1 MISLLKRPGYI
12 VVLVLILLLSCKK
25 DQNNGNV
32 PNTAVDIYIYPND
45 PQFATTIGV
54 VGGWAYITGGAKG
67 IIVYRKTNTDFAAYD
82 RSCTF
87 DPNTNSLLKVLSDN
101 VTIRD
106 TVCNSKFLIL
116 DGSVT
121 QGPAAQSL
129 KAYVCNYDGNVLHI
143 YN

>member
-1 MISLLKRPGYI
+1 MIPILPRVFFLFSVLLM
-12 VVLVLILLLSCKK
+12 LTACKK
-25 DQNNGNV
+25 ENSNSNIPV
-32 PNTAVDIYIYPND
+32 TNVDIYIYPDD

-54 VGGWAYITGGAKG
+54 VGGWVYITGGVKG

-82 RSCTF
+82 RSCTY

-106 TVCNSKFLIL
+106 TVCSSKYLIL

-129 KAYVCNYDGNVLHI
+129 KQYVCSYDGSVLHI